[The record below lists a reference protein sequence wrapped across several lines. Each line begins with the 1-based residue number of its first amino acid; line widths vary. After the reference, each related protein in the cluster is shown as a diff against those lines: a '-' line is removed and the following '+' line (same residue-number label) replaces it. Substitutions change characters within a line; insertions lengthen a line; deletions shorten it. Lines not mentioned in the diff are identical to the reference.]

1 MFKPSH
7 NVEPV
12 EVLTQPEQRRRRSV
26 DEKLAIVRETF
37 EPGATV
43 SGVARRHQV
52 NANQVFAWRKLYQD
66 GSLSAVSAGEQVV
79 PASDLNEALKQ
90 IRELQ
95 RLLGKKTMEVEI
107 LREAVEYG
115 RAKKLIARSPLLPRG
130 RPLKTVCDVLG
141 VSRSNLTVK
150 LNRPAEWVDR
160 RKTPALD
167 DMPLVNELQ
176 ALVGELPTYGYRR
189 VWALLR
195 RSRDA
200 LGQARVNVKRV
211 YRVMHRHGL
220 LLERRRHAVS
230 TRRHEG
236 KVAVDKSNVRWC
248 SDGFEFRCD
257 DGVSLRVV
265 FALDCCDRE
274 AMSWAAS
281 TGGYTGDMVR
291 DVMLQAVENRFAGKL
306 KADNEI
312 EWLSDNGSC
321 YIADE
326 TLTFSREIGLKPVTT
341 PVRSPQSNGMAESFV
356 KTMKRDYVSWM
367 PKPDARTALQNLAI
381 AFDHYN
387 ESHPHSALKYHSPRE
402 FRQRASSPT
411 QA

>member
-95 RLLGKKTMEVEI
+95 RLLGKKTMEVGI

-115 RAKKLIARSPLLPRG
+115 RAKKFDCALTLAAGG

-150 LNRPAEWVDR
+150 LNRTAEWVDR

-248 SDGFEFRCD
+248 SDGFEFRRD
-257 DGVSLRVV
+257 DGAPLRVV

-326 TLTFSREIGLKPVTT
+326 TQTFSREIGLKPVTT

>member
-1 MFKPSH
+1 MFKPNH

-26 DEKLAIVRETF
+26 EEKLAIVRETF

-79 PASDLNEALKQ
+79 PASDLAEAMKQ

-115 RAKKLIARSPLLPRG
+115 RAKKFDCALTIAAGG
-130 RPLKTVCDVLG
+130 RPLKTVCEVLG
-141 VSRSNLTVK
+141 VSRANLAVK
-150 LNRPAEWVDR
+150 SKRPAEWVDR
-160 RKTPALD
+160 RKTPVLD
-167 DMPLVNELQ
+167 DMPLVTELRE
-176 ALVGELPTYGYRR
+176 LVADLPTYGYRR
-189 VWALLR
+189 AWALLR

-200 LGQARVNVKRV
+200 LGQPRVNAKRV
-211 YRVMHRHGL
+211 YRVMRSHGL
-220 LLERRRHAVS
+220 LLERRARHVSS
-230 TRRHEG
+230 TRRHDG
-236 KVAVDKSNVRWC
+236 KVAVDRSNVRWC

-257 DGVSLRVV
+257 DGVPLRVV

-274 AMSWAAS
+274 AMSWAAT

-291 DVMLQAVENRFAGKL
+291 DVMRQAVENRFAGAL
-306 KADNEI
+306 KADSEI

-326 TLTFSREIGLKPVTT
+326 TMTFSREIGLRPITT

-367 PKPDARTALQNLAI
+367 PKPDARTALQNMAI

-387 ESHPHSALKYHSPRE
+387 ESHPHSALKYCSPRE
-402 FRQRASSPT
+402 FRQQANSPT
-411 QA
+411 

>member
-1 MFKPSH
+1 MFKPNH
-7 NVEPV
+7 NLEPV

-26 DEKLAIVRETF
+26 EEKLAIVRETF

-79 PASDLNEALKQ
+79 PASDLAEAMKQ

-95 RLLGKKTMEVEI
+95 RLLGKKTMELEI

-115 RAKKLIARSPLLPRG
+115 RAKKFDCALTIAAGG
-130 RPLKTVCDVLG
+130 RPLKTVCEVLG
-141 VSRSNLTVK
+141 VSRANLAVK
-150 LNRPAEWVDR
+150 SKRPAEWVDR
-160 RKTPALD
+160 RKTPVLD
-167 DMPLVNELQ
+167 DMPLVTELRE
-176 ALVGELPTYGYRR
+176 LVADLPTYGYRR
-189 VWALLR
+189 AWALLR

-200 LGQARVNVKRV
+200 LGQPRVNAKRV
-211 YRVMHRHGL
+211 YRVMRRHGL
-220 LLERRRHAVS
+220 LLERRARHVPS
-230 TRRHEG
+230 TRRHDG
-236 KVAVDKSNVRWC
+236 KVAVDRSNV
-248 SDGFEFRCD
+248 
-257 DGVSLRVV
+257 
-265 FALDCCDRE
+265 
-274 AMSWAAS
+274 SWAAT

-291 DVMLQAVENRFAGKL
+291 DVMLQAVENRFAGAL
-306 KADNEI
+306 KADSEI

-387 ESHPHSALKYHSPRE
+387 ESHPHSALKYRSPRE
-402 FRQRASSPT
+402 FRQRANSPT
-411 QA
+411 

>member
-1 MFKPSH
+1 M
-7 NVEPV
+7 
-12 EVLTQPEQRRRRSV
+12 
-26 DEKLAIVRETF
+26 
-37 EPGATV
+37 
-43 SGVARRHQV
+43 
-52 NANQVFAWRKLYQD
+52 
-66 GSLSAVSAGEQVV
+66 
-79 PASDLNEALKQ
+79 
-90 IRELQ
+90 
-95 RLLGKKTMEVEI
+95 
-107 LREAVEYG
+107 
-115 RAKKLIARSPLLPRG
+115 
-130 RPLKTVCDVLG
+130 KTVCDVLG

-150 LNRPAEWVDR
+150 LNRTAEWVDR

-220 LLERRRHAVS
+220 LLERRRHAAS

-257 DGVSLRVV
+257 DGVPLRVV

-326 TLTFSREIGLKPVTT
+326 TQTFSREIGLKPVTT

-381 AFDHYN
+381 A
-387 ESHPHSALKYHSPRE
+387 
-402 FRQRASSPT
+402 
-411 QA
+411 

>member
-1 MFKPSH
+1 M
-7 NVEPV
+7 

-26 DEKLAIVRETF
+26 EEKLAIVRETF
-37 EPGATV
+37 EPGASV

-79 PASDLNEALKQ
+79 PASDLVEAMKQ

-115 RAKKLIARSPLLPRG
+115 RAKKFDCALTIAAGG
-130 RPLKTVCDVLG
+130 RPLKTVCEVLG
-141 VSRSNLTVK
+141 VSRSNLAVK
-150 LNRPAEWVDR
+150 SKRPAEWVDQR
-160 RKTPALD
+160 RMPVLD
-167 DMPLVNELQ
+167 DMPLVTELRG
-176 ALVGELPTYGYRR
+176 LVTDLPTYGYRR

-195 RSRDA
+195 RNRET
-200 LGQARVNVKRV
+200 QAQPRVNAKRV
-211 YRVMHRHGL
+211 YRVMRTHGL
-220 LLERRRHAVS
+220 LLEGRPRHPQS
-230 TRRHEG
+230 GRRHEG
-236 KVAVDKSNVRWC
+236 KVAVERSNARWC

-257 DGVSLRVV
+257 DGSPLRVV

-274 AMSWAAS
+274 AMSWVAS

-291 DVMLQAVENRFAGKL
+291 DVMLQAVESRFHGAL
-306 KADNEI
+306 KTDSEI

-326 TLTFSREIGLKPVTT
+326 TLTFSRAIGLKPITT

-367 PKPDARTALQNLAI
+367 PKPDATTALQNLAI
-381 AFDHYN
+381 AFGHYN
-387 ESHPHSALKYHSPRE
+387 ELHPHSALKYRSPRE
-402 FRQRASSPT
+402 FRQQANSPT
-411 QA
+411 